1 MRYLCDICYRFTNYK
16 KDAYLTRLQVV
27 IVIISVHILFDFPAI
42 FQIHAVTIMP
52 GKGNESELFIQP
64 GGMANIYFSV

>member
-1 MRYLCDICYRFTNYK
+1 MPHK
-16 KDAYLTRLQVV
+16 KST

-42 FQIHAVTIMP
+42 FQIHAVTILP

>member
-1 MRYLCDICYRFTNYK
+1 MWYLLPVYK
-16 KDAYLTRLQVV
+16 STQLGNLTRLQVV

-42 FQIHAVTIMP
+42 FQIHAVTILP